1 MPGKRGRPR
10 KENNLTKYIGLRIDF
25 SHMRM
30 LIHLV
35 NEDKCSYSDVFRT
48 ALEKYYELK
57 TSK

>member
-35 NEDKCSYSDVFRT
+35 NEDKCSYSDVFRA
-48 ALEKYYELK
+48 ALEKYYELRTEK
-57 TSK
+57 